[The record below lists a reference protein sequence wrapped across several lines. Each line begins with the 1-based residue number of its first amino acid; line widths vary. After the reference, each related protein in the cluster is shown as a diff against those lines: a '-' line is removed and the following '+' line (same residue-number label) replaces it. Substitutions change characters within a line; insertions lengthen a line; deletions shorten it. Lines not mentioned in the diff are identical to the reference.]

1 MDAATFTRRGAWL
14 IALVSALLVYQ
25 FTTGDAI
32 TNPASRLATM
42 DALVHDHTFTID
54 HSPLA
59 WTIDKVQ
66 VGGHFYSSKPPL
78 LSTVGAAVYWGVY
91 HLTGLSI
98 RGGDAA
104 RYQAIFLVTL
114 VLMLGCHL
122 VLLAYGYRLLRRWHD
137 RPEVVLPAFAAL
149 ALAYLG
155 FGYAT
160 SINNHGPAAVACLAG
175 FYHAF
180 AARRGE
186 APRWRHFA
194 LAGFFGGLAPALD
207 LGAVFVSIAI
217 GLYLLAA
224 DWRATLRWL
233 APAAVP
239 PVALHFALTWA
250 IAGRL
255 LPVYLDRQAYLY
267 PGSYWRSPTDLD
279 ALAEP
284 RLLYVSNMLF
294 GHHGLFTM
302 TPLLVLALVAL
313 GVSLARRDE
322 HAREAAVVGGAFVV
336 LVVFYTLT
344 TRNYGGTCVGFRW
357 LMIVTPLL
365 MLFLADWLRTPRGR
379 LGLVAFGL
387 LFAVSQFNA
396 VDALR
401 GPWRTSAWHA
411 LLASLHLA

>member
-1 MDAATFTRRGAWL
+1 MDTAALTRRGAWL

-25 FTTGDAI
+25 FTTGDVI

-42 DALVHDHTFTID
+42 DALVHDHTFVID
-54 HSPLA
+54 HSPFK

-78 LSTVGAAVYWGVY
+78 LATAGAGVY
-91 HLTGLSI
+91 AVVHHVTGLSM
-98 RGGDAA
+98 RGSDES
-104 RYQAIFLVTL
+104 RYKAVFLVTL
-114 VLMLGCHL
+114 VLMLGSHL
-122 VLLAYGYRLLRRWHD
+122 VLLAYGYRLLRRWDD

-160 SINNHGPAAVACLAG
+160 SINNHGPAAAACLAS
-175 FYHAF
+175 FYHAY
-180 AARRGE
+180 AARQG
-186 APRWRHFA
+186 ATPRWRHFA
-194 LAGFFGGLAPALD
+194 VAGLFGGLAPALD
-207 LGAVFVSIAI
+207 LGAVFVSVAV
-217 GLYLLAA
+217 GLYLLTT

-239 PVALHFALTWA
+239 PVALHFSLTWA
-250 IAGRL
+250 VAGRL

-267 PGSYWRSPTDLD
+267 PGSYWHSPADMD

-284 RLLYVSNMLF
+284 RLLYVSNMLV

-313 GVSLARRDE
+313 ASSLARRDA
-322 HAREAAVVGGAFVV
+322 HHREAAVVGGALVV

-344 TRNYGGTCVGFRW
+344 TGNYGGTCVGFRW

-365 MLFLADWLRTPRGR
+365 MLFVADWLRTTRGR
-379 LGLVAFGL
+379 VGLFAFGL